1 MTDKEMI
8 DEISEN
14 ILYCTDKDREV
25 YPWDFSQQQMA
36 KRVIELARLG
46 EKYEQLLADMKER
59 KTGGWNVITK
69 CPMEADEIAAWS
81 ERLGYEIPADEAYMY
96 GNLPEEGEDVL
107 VCTASGTIFIDSLCC
122 DEGCYFED
130 YGEMDGIVAWMPLP
144 KPYKEVDK

>member
-25 YPWDFSQQQMA
+25 YPWDSSQQQKA

-59 KTGGWNVITK
+59 KTGKWKKRLVATKPFTLYFYECPFCEFRTVINSFNF
-69 CPMEADEIAAWS
+69 CPNCGVKM
-81 ERLGYEIPADEAYMY
+81 
-96 GNLPEEGEDVL
+96 
-107 VCTASGTIFIDSLCC
+107 
-122 DEGCYFED
+122 
-130 YGEMDGIVAWMPLP
+130 
-144 KPYKEVDK
+144 EVDKSE